1 MEKIYLIGMPGSGKS
16 TLGKK
21 LAKEL
26 KIKFIDLDSFI
37 EKKENCSITDIFK
50 YEGEAY
56 FRNVESTSLLEVSE
70 LNEPCLVSLGGG
82 TPCFNN
88 NMELILASGIS
99 VYIKANEKILL
110 NRLENAKSQRP
121 LFWGLTK
128 TEIEIKLTQLIAN
141 RAPFY
146 EKANIVVSAANM
158 NEKDIARIISEFKK
172 NQAS

>member
-37 EKKENCSITDIFK
+37 EKKENCSISDIFK
-50 YEGEAY
+50 YEGETY
-56 FRNVESTSLLEVSE
+56 FRNVESTYLKEVTE
-70 LNEPCLVSLGGG
+70 INESCLVSLGGG

-88 NMELILASGIS
+88 NMDLILASGIS

-128 TEIEIKLTQLIAN
+128 TEIETKLTQLITN
-141 RAPFY
+141 RSPFY
-146 EKANIVVSAANM
+146 EKANIVINAANL
-158 NEKDIARIISEFKK
+158 NEKAIAGIIREFKK